1 MLSREKRSSVLR
13 WASLAA
19 AIFVLNFALTFH
31 NVWPTLWITTRSE
44 LSVEIAVLLLAMT
57 LHTRFVGPL
66 STRAITGLGL
76 LLTIM
81 ALGRYAEVTAPA
93 LFGRR
98 VNIYWDAQYLP
109 DVAAMLSQT
118 ASPWLVAACL
128 AGVALLLVAVY
139 ALLKWSLARV
149 ATSVRATAG
158 RRVVGAVAVVL
169 LAFYGLGQ
177 LHLPTAVLRWFSLPV
192 THTYWQQV
200 EFVATALSGTVS
212 TESLPAAEAPPHANL
227 ARLGGADVIL
237 MFVESYGAV
246 AYDNEALS
254 TAVTPSREDLAATLA
269 VTGREVV
276 SAFVESPTFGGGSW
290 RAHSSLMAGL
300 DIRDDATYNLL
311 LTQDRE
317 TLPDR
322 FAAAGYRPIA
332 LMPGLKNEWPEGAFY
347 SFERIYGERTLDYR
361 GPDIGRFWRIPDQYS
376 LAKLDEIER
385 GGTSR
390 RPLFVFF
397 PTISTHMPFRPTPP
411 YDADWQRI
419 LSPEPFGAD
428 SVAEIHE
435 TLPGLTELQAAY
447 ADALSYT
454 FTYLGGF
461 LREHPSASTIWVIL
475 GDHQPASSV
484 TGADARLDVPVH
496 IVARNPAIL
505 DALIAEGFVPG
516 LVPAEGSIA
525 PMYDL
530 YAILLRAFSG

>member
-31 NVWPTLWITTRSE
+31 NVWPTLWITTHNE

-57 LHTRFVGPL
+57 LYTRFVAPL
-66 STRAITGLGL
+66 STRAIAGLGL

-81 ALGRYAEVTAPA
+81 AIGRYAEVTAPA

-109 DVAAMLSQT
+109 DVAAMLTQT
-118 ASPWLVAACL
+118 ASPWLVAASL

-139 ALLKWSLARV
+139 ALLEWSLTRV
-149 ATSVRATAG
+149 ATSVRAAAG
-158 RRVVGAVAVVL
+158 RRAVGAVALVL
-169 LAFYGLGQ
+169 LALYGLGQ
-177 LHLPTAVLRWFSLPV
+177 LHLPIAALRWFSLPV

-254 TAVTPSREDLAATLA
+254 TAVTPSREDLAAALA
-269 VTGREVV
+269 ATGREVV

-317 TLPDR
+317 TLPAR

-347 SFERIYGERTLDYR
+347 SFERIYGERALDYR

-411 YDADWQRI
+411 YDADWHRI

-454 FTYLGGF
+454 FAYLGGF
-461 LREHPSASTIWVIL
+461 LREHPSANMIWVIL

-484 TGADARLDVPVH
+484 TGPDARLDVPVH
-496 IVARNPAIL
+496 IVARDPAIL

-530 YAILLRAFSG
+530 YAILLRAFSD